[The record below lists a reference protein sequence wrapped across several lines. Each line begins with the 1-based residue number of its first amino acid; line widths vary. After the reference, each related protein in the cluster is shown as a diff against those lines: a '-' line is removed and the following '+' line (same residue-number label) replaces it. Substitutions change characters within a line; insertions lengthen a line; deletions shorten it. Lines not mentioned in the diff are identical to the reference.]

1 MAKSPYP
8 KLRNSLQGVLAG
20 GSAPVSAPLLSFSSF
35 WRLLAVA
42 GAATVVAG
50 ASLWLAAVILLVAAL
65 VYSAIIL
72 APARRGG
79 LPWARNGRGGAG
91 LSEEEFGGWAIKVN
105 AAVTFLLY
113 ILAFL
118 VSISAALTLLADR
131 FTGLNDDLVLG
142 IAGRDV
148 LGAGLA
154 VAIAWLVNHQP
165 RRIALAYGPA
175 TGAALVLLWSL
186 IIAAVLHSG
195 GLHFPPMSTDAF
207 ASQASTEQTVAG
219 LARLLAITVGI
230 EVFATLEPAFYGDDR
245 QRSRQAFGSLAVVV
259 VTSLAM
265 LLVFGPV
272 LPQVTDPAHPASPMS
287 QAMAAL
293 LPGPLSWVGVVAAAA
308 VLLSTAAASA
318 QALQNLSLGL
328 RTRRYAPVF
337 LAQRNPSGVPDR
349 PVALLAALAVA
360 CFLLLG
366 TREEIYLPIY
376 VAGSL
381 LLLTMVAWAAWRR
394 ARREA
399 RAVPGLPATALRL
412 VLLLAAGTI
421 SVVSILV
428 VVDGF
433 LRGAWIYLLAAPLL
447 YVVFHFTR
455 RKMGSPNPLQE
466 ELGRREEA
474 MRGLARPIAGS
485 GGIAARMPSTKMALA
500 AEAIDRGAAE
510 RWEQQP
516 VVVRQVAIALDGSD
530 FAERALPSAAAI
542 SRLLDATLILISILP
557 ARGALRVL
565 PKGRSSG
572 NPMEAGQAEMESYL
586 SGLAGSYQQQGV
598 RVEYYVAAGP
608 VAQSIDVLTRELGAD
623 LLVMSTHGRSGVSRF
638 MLGSNA
644 SALLQ
649 LLRLPVML
657 LRPQALA
664 AGERPT
670 LRRVLVTL
678 DGSSFAEQA
687 LPWARLTAQVSG
699 AELILLTVPEIPEPS
714 MYGAMGDAIDEL
726 RQQADDN
733 ARRYLERTAALLRAE
748 GLPVRALVE
757 GSRPA
762 TAILDVAER
771 EGVDLIMLATHGRG
785 GVDRLFL
792 GSVADRVVHH
802 SRQPVM
808 LLPARNEDGSPPAPV
823 SVS

>member
-165 RRIALAYGPA
+165 RRIALVYGPA
-175 TGAALVLLWSL
+175 TGAALLLLWSL
-186 IIAAVLHSG
+186 IIAAVLYSG

-207 ASQASTEQTVAG
+207 ASQASTEQTIAG

-245 QRSRQAFGSLAVVV
+245 QRSRQAFGSLAMVV

-272 LPQVTDPAHPASPMS
+272 LPQVTDPAHPATPMS

-293 LPGPLSWVGVVAAAA
+293 LPGPLRWVGVVAAAA

-328 RTRRYAPVF
+328 RTRRYAPAF

-349 PVALLAALAVA
+349 PVALLAALAGA

-399 RAVPGLPATALRL
+399 RAIPGLSATALRL